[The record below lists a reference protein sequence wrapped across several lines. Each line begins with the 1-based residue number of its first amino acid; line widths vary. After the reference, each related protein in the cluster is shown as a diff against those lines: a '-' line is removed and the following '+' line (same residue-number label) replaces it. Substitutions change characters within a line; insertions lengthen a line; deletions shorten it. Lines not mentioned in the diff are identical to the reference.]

1 MKNLERLVVTMSI
14 KILGTGSC
22 HPKNIVTNNDFKK
35 IETSDE
41 WIYSRTGIKS
51 RYIAKDETTSFLAIE
66 AAKKAIEASK
76 IDVDK
81 IGLVICATITP
92 DCFTPCVASTIL
104 KPLGINR
111 AMAFDINVACSGFV
125 YGLNIASSLLKDGEY
140 ALVIGGECMSKI
152 LDFNDRSSC
161 VLFGDGAGAVVL
173 EKSNNKCFFYA
184 NSKTDQNQIL
194 KAEGLKNVRTGHT
207 MRNFKLQMKGQDVF
221 KFALE
226 SFDDCFKN
234 MEINNLNLNDVDLII
249 PHQANKRIIMSV
261 ARRHEINEEKFYLNL
276 EKYGNTSA
284 GSIAIALDEAMR
296 DGSIKPG
303 MKVLLVG
310 FGAGLSWGYC
320 YLEI

>member
-1 MKNLERLVVTMSI
+1 MGI

-22 HPKNIVTNNDFKK
+22 HPKTIVTNNDFKK

-51 RYIAKDETTSFLAIE
+51 RYIAKSETTSSLAIE
-66 AAKKAIEASK
+66 AAKKAILASNV
-76 IDVDK
+76 DVNK

-92 DCFTPCVASTIL
+92 DSFTPCVASRIL

-125 YGLNIASSLLKDGEY
+125 YALNIASSLIKDDEY
-140 ALVIGGECMSKI
+140 ALVIGGECMSKL

-173 EKSNNKCFFYA
+173 EKSNNECYFYA
-184 NSKTDQNQIL
+184 NSKTDENEIL
-194 KAEGLKNVRTGHT
+194 KADSLKNVRTGHT
-207 MRNFKLQMKGQDVF
+207 IRNFKLQMKGQDVF

-226 SFDDCFKN
+226 SFDDCFKD
-234 MEINNLNLNDVDLII
+234 MKVKNLSLDDVDLII
-249 PHQANKRIIMSV
+249 PHQANKRIILSV
-261 ARRHEINEEKFYLNL
+261 ARRHEINEDKFYLNL

-284 GSIAIALDEAMR
+284 GSIAIALDEAIR
-296 DGSIKPG
+296 DGSIKVG
-303 MKVLLVG
+303 NKVLLVG

-320 YLEI
+320 YIEI